1 MKLKKRKINP
11 QYLRSITARD
21 VEDSPIDALDFAIS
35 IKEFADEYLRGLMS
49 ARIEGTP
56 RGDVHL
62 KLPVV
67 TYLIR
72 ILCEIAAENTMV
84 DVRISMGERLILRAD
99 YEKLGDVEDV
109 AYMVRVARLALDTQH
124 RKLVPSPVVAVG
136 MSAQPS
142 GPSLALLVAA
152 LARLP
157 HLYRNFAAE
166 QYASVFA
173 ISLPYTNPSK

>member
-49 ARIEGTP
+49 ARIEGTS

-109 AYMVRVARLALDTQH
+109 AYMVRVARLAGFEVTRD
-124 RKLVPSPVVAVG
+124 KNSFA
-136 MSAQPS
+136 
-142 GPSLALLVAA
+142 
-152 LARLP
+152 
-157 HLYRNFAAE
+157 FAADIKITSVMHV
-166 QYASVFA
+166 YATSMLDFKNML
-173 ISLPYTNPSK
+173 ITTYKM